1 MQKSDT
7 ERTIM
12 QVKMKRYLG
21 KPFAVFLAALLA
33 VGLFPAVA
41 SAATHS
47 FDVSAGDIRIEASSA
62 TPGTLSVSVG
72 GAVAQDGIDPADTIK
87 LTGTTNQ
94 HRIVVDAG
102 MAVNLELDT
111 LNITGRTGNV
121 IAIDIAN
128 TTAANMVLT
137 GTNVLDNGSNYSN
150 TGHNP
155 TINIAADASLVIDAT
170 STGSLRATGN
180 AAGPAIGGATA
191 GSLTVNGGTIDAAT
205 GSSGI
210 SGGAEHCAIGGGYR
224 GSMKSIVI
232 NGGTVTA
239 SAAKCAAIG
248 ATITEINGGMVTASN
263 NPGVSYYTNPVIGV
277 SRGTTT
283 VTGGTVNV
291 TGSGFNLGGSTIRV
305 TGGSVSA
312 AQSTFQTQPSNG
324 AVAVYPAVINTGA
337 ASTAVQPGELDSL
350 RLGLHTAAE
359 AAPYTNVYG
368 VSGVVS
374 DASANVCLFLP
385 EVNIP
390 VIDVADYSEVIGY
403 NDSGLPRT
411 IAAGLDN
418 PADLVL
424 LNPGDFTSAAT
435 MQWTK
440 NGSALSGQTSGTAT
454 VDERGSYKL
463 EVTDT
468 SSTTGSPVTI
478 ASQRTIELTA
488 QYTVAFD
495 KNGGFGYDHSQ
506 TKLVGTPLALDAN
519 GYTRTGYTF
528 AGWNTE
534 ADGAGDSYADGAVL
548 STDLSASAG
557 DTVYLYAQWTPNEY
571 WAQFVGN
578 GADAGTMARQAL
590 TYGDTSQTLTANAFG
605 RTGYAFVDW
614 NTNVDG
620 TGTPYADQ
628 AAVTPDLTSDANAT
642 VSLFAQW
649 QANSYNVT
657 FDGNGSD
664 GGSMIDQAFTYDD
677 AGQALSA
684 NAFVRTGYTF
694 TGWNTAADGSGQSYA
709 DGATKPNVTD
719 VDGDTATLF
728 AQWTAN
734 TYDIAFNGNGSE
746 SGSMDPIETVWDAAV
761 AVDAPNSAFVR
772 TGYTFTG
779 WNTQS
784 GGGGTAFA
792 VGDDLRNIEPGDLG
806 QTVVLY
812 AQWQATE
819 YDISF
824 DGNGADAGSM
834 ADQPMIYDVAANLDT
849 IAYSKTG
856 YTFSH
861 WTWTDGFGQE
871 HSFIDGENVAN
882 LVSDGSNVVLVAQ
895 WVANSYVIQF
905 NGNGATSGSMFVQ
918 PMMYDQPV
926 ELAANAFSRGGHD
939 FAGWNTEVDGSGDS
953 YGDGEIVSNLTG
965 EAEGSVQLH
974 AQWAE
979 HAPTVTLD
987 DSAYKHGDTVT
998 VSGTGFEP
1006 NAHVT
1011 LTMHSTPV
1019 VVGTL
1024 VAKADGTLA
1033 GSFAVPH
1040 DAAVGSHTLAV
1051 DDGYHTALA
1060 QFEISASA
1068 DDSAGGGSFGG
1079 GSAAKLP
1086 TVGDSLVPIAVGTAG
1101 LALLALLAVLATR
1114 KLFQR

>member
-1 MQKSDT
+1 
-7 ERTIM
+7 M

-21 KPFAVFLAALLA
+21 KPFAVLLAALLA

-47 FDVSAGDIRIEASSA
+47 FDVSAGDIRIEASSV
-62 TPGTLSVSVG
+62 TPGMLSVSVG
-72 GAVAQDGIDPADTIK
+72 GVVSQDGIDPADTIEI
-87 LTGTTNQ
+87 TGTTTQ
-94 HRIVVDAG
+94 YGIVVDTG
-102 MAVNLELDT
+102 TAVNLELKDVS
-111 LNITGRTGNV
+111 ITKRPDVATS
-121 IAIDIAN
+121 IDIAG
-128 TTAANMVLT
+128 TTDANMVLT
-137 GTNVLDNGSNYSN
+137 GTNVIDNGTNIG
-150 TGHNP
+150 TGNHNSALR
-155 TINIAADASLVIDAT
+155 IAADASLTIDEA
-170 STGSLRATGN
+170 STGNLQATGYGV
-180 AAGPAIGGATA
+180 GPAIGGNGAYGVA
-191 GSLTVNGGTIDAAT
+191 GSLTVNGGTINAVA
-205 GSSGI
+205 GLSAV
-210 SGGAEHCAIGGGYR
+210 SGGSEASAIGGNYQ
-224 GSMKSIVI
+224 GSMKKIVI

-239 SAAKCAAIG
+239 SAAKRAAIG
-248 ATITEINGGMVTASN
+248 AEVTEINGGAVTASN
-263 NPGVSYYTNPVIGV
+263 NPGVSFYTNPVIGV
-277 SRGTTT
+277 TYGTTII
-283 VTGGTVNV
+283 TGGTVSS
-291 TGSGFNLGGSTIRV
+291 TGSGFNLGGSNIRV
-305 TGGSVSA
+305 TGGSVFA
-312 AQSTFQTQPSNG
+312 AQGTFQSQPSNG
-324 AVAVYPAVINTGA
+324 VVAVYPVVLNTGA
-337 ASTAVQPGELDSL
+337 ALTAIQPGELDSL
-350 RLGLHTAAE
+350 RLGLHTAEE

-374 DASANVCLFLP
+374 DASSNVCLFLP

-403 NDSGLPRT
+403 DDSGLPRT

-440 NGSALSGQTSGTAT
+440 DGSALSGQTSGTAT

-468 SSTTGSPVTI
+468 SATTGSPVTI

-519 GYTRTGYTF
+519 GYTRTGYAF

-534 ADGAGDSYADGAVL
+534 ADGTGDSYADGAVL

-578 GADAGTMARQAL
+578 GADSGAMAKQKL
-590 TYGDTSQTLTANAFG
+590 VYDTADQMLAANAFG
-605 RTGYAFVDW
+605 RTGYTFTGW
-614 NTNVDG
+614 NTEVGG
-620 TGTPYADQ
+620 TGTSYADG
-628 AAVTPDLTSDANAT
+628 AAVVPDLTSTANAT

-649 QANSYNVT
+649 LANSYNVT
-657 FDGNGSD
+657 YDGNGSD
-664 GGSMIDQAFTYDD
+664 GGTMSDQAFTYDD
-677 AGQALSA
+677 AGQSLAA
-684 NAFVRTGYTF
+684 NAFSRTGYTF
-694 TGWNTAADGSGQSYA
+694 TGWNTALDGSGQAYA
-709 DGATKPNVTD
+709 DGAVKPNVSAI
-719 VDGDTATLF
+719 DGDTATLY

-761 AVDAPNSAFVR
+761 AVVAPDSSYVR
-772 TGYTFTG
+772 TGYDFVG
-779 WNTQS
+779 WNTQAD
-784 GGGGTAFA
+784 GGGAAFA

-819 YDISF
+819 YSISF
-824 DGNGADAGSM
+824 DGNGADTGSM
-834 ADQPMIYDVAANLDT
+834 ADQPMVYGVAANLDT
-849 IAYSKTG
+849 IAYAKTG

-861 WTWTDGFGQE
+861 WMWIDEIGQE
-871 HSFIDGENVAN
+871 YNFADGENVMN
-882 LVSDGSNVVLVAQ
+882 LAYDGSTVTLVAQ
-895 WVANSYVIQF
+895 WVANSYEIQF
-905 NGNGATSGSMFVQ
+905 NGNGATSGSMFAQ
-918 PMMYDQPV
+918 PMTYDQPV

-939 FAGWNTEVDGSGDS
+939 FTGWNTEPDGSGSS
-953 YGDGEIVSNLTG
+953 YGDGETVSNLTS
-965 EAEGSVQLH
+965 EAAGSVQLH

-979 HAPTVTLD
+979 HSPSVTID
-987 DSAYKHGDTVT
+987 KSSYKHGDTVA

-1011 LTMHSTPV
+1011 LTMHSTPI

-1024 VAKADGTLA
+1024 VANADGTLA
-1033 GSFAVPH
+1033 GTFAVPH

-1060 QFEISASA
+1060 QFEVSAPA
-1068 DDSAGGGSFGG
+1068 DDPAGGGSSGG

-1086 TVGDSLVPIAVGTAG
+1086 TVGDSLVPIALGAAG
-1101 LALLALLAVLATR
+1101 FALLALLAILAAR
-1114 KLFQR
+1114 KRFQR

>member
-1 MQKSDT
+1 
-7 ERTIM
+7 M

-33 VGLFPAVA
+33 IGLFPAVA

-47 FDVSAGDIRIEASSA
+47 FDVSAGDIRIEASGA

-72 GAVAQDGIDPADTIK
+72 GAVAQDGIDPTDTIK

-137 GTNVLDNGSNYSN
+137 GANVLDNGSSYSN
-150 TGHNP
+150 AGHNP

-180 AAGPAIGGATA
+180 ASGPAIGGATA

-248 ATITEINGGMVTASN
+248 ATITEINGGTVTASN
-263 NPGVSYYTNPVIGV
+263 NSSVSYYTNPVIGV
-277 SRGTTT
+277 SGGTTT

-312 AQSTFQTQPSNG
+312 AQGTFQTQPSNG

-368 VSGVVS
+368 ISGVVS

-403 NDSGLPRT
+403 DDSGLPRT

-424 LNPGDFTSAAT
+424 LNPGDFSGSAT

-440 NGSALSGQTSGTAT
+440 DGAAISGQSAGTVT

-468 SSTTGSPVTI
+468 SSTTGSPTTI
-478 ASQRTIELTA
+478 ASQRTIALTA

-495 KNGGFGYDHSQ
+495 KNGGFGYDHEQ

-528 AGWNTE
+528 GGWNTQ
-534 ADGAGDSYADGAVL
+534 ADGAGDDYADGAVL

-557 DTVYLYAQWTPNEY
+557 DTVYLYAQWKANEY

-578 GADAGTMARQAL
+578 GADTGTMARQAL

-605 RTGYAFVDW
+605 RTGYTFVDW

-620 TGTPYADQ
+620 AGTRYADR

-664 GGSMIDQAFTYDD
+664 GGSMADQAFTYDD

-684 NAFVRTGYTF
+684 NAFARTGY
-694 TGWNTAADGSGQSYA
+694 N
-709 DGATKPNVTD
+709 
-719 VDGDTATLF
+719 
-728 AQWTAN
+728 
-734 TYDIAFNGNGSE
+734 
-746 SGSMDPIETVWDAAV
+746 
-761 AVDAPNSAFVR
+761 
-772 TGYTFTG
+772 FTG
-779 WNTQS
+779 WNTQ
-784 GGGGTAFA
+784 
-792 VGDDLRNIEPGDLG
+792 P
-806 QTVVLY
+806 
-812 AQWQATE
+812 
-819 YDISF
+819 
-824 DGNGADAGSM
+824 DGAGPS
-834 ADQPMIYDVAANLDT
+834 
-849 IAYSKTG
+849 
-856 YTFSH
+856 
-861 WTWTDGFGQE
+861 
-871 HSFIDGENVAN
+871 
-882 LVSDGSNVVLVAQ
+882 
-895 WVANSYVIQF
+895 
-905 NGNGATSGSMFVQ
+905 
-918 PMMYDQPV
+918 
-926 ELAANAFSRGGHD
+926 
-939 FAGWNTEVDGSGDS
+939 
-953 YGDGEIVSNLTG
+953 
-965 EAEGSVQLH
+965 
-974 AQWAE
+974 
-979 HAPTVTLD
+979 
-987 DSAYKHGDTVT
+987 
-998 VSGTGFEP
+998 
-1006 NAHVT
+1006 
-1011 LTMHSTPV
+1011 
-1019 VVGTL
+1019 
-1024 VAKADGTLA
+1024 
-1033 GSFAVPH
+1033 
-1040 DAAVGSHTLAV
+1040 
-1051 DDGYHTALA
+1051 
-1060 QFEISASA
+1060 
-1068 DDSAGGGSFGG
+1068 
-1079 GSAAKLP
+1079 
-1086 TVGDSLVPIAVGTAG
+1086 
-1101 LALLALLAVLATR
+1101 
-1114 KLFQR
+1114 